1 MTEKVDFLNKNDV
14 PARSFSRLLSLIV
27 AIEKI
32 EKPDLKKITDDTGIP
47 DRSIHAMLDKLHK
60 EYFMVI
66 ERVQGRRFGYYRISD
81 WGAINKDWVMQQS
94 TLPDDNSISSKFDVT

>member
-1 MTEKVDFLNKNDV
+1 MTEKADCLIKNEV

-32 EKPDLKKITDDTGIP
+32 EKPDLKKITDETGIP

-66 ERVQGRRFGYYRISD
+66 ERVQGRRWGYYQISD
-81 WGAINKDWVMQQS
+81 WGAINKEWVIQQS
-94 TLPDDNSISSKFDVT
+94 ALPNENSISSKFDVT

>member
-1 MTEKVDFLNKNDV
+1 MTTNDLEHSNQEV
-14 PARSFSRLLSLIV
+14 PARSFSRVLSLIV

-32 EKPDLKKITDDTGIP
+32 ERPDLKKLTTDTGIP
-47 DRSIHAMLDKLHK
+47 ERSIHAMLDKLHR

-81 WGAINKDWVMQQS
+81 WGALNRERVMQKAEAS
-94 TLPDDNSISSKFDVT
+94 TEDQT

>member
-1 MTEKVDFLNKNDV
+1 MSKRNTDCSNV
-14 PARSFSRLLSLIV
+14 PARSFTRLLSLIV

-47 DRSIHAMLDKLHK
+47 DRSIHAMLDKLSS

-66 ERVQGRRFGYYRISD
+66 ERVQGRRHGYYRISD
-81 WGAINKDWVMQQS
+81 WGALNRDRVMLHAAFAN
-94 TLPDDNSISSKFDVT
+94 TDEMAEKV